1 VPEESKG
8 YTAGLVYSPRWAQ
21 GVPWAESL
29 SFDFTWYKITLDK
42 TILARDAQV
51 QIDGCAA
58 SLDPVLCG
66 GIGRTA
72 AGTINR
78 FNNQLINIGGTNT
91 KGYDINLRYV
101 LPETPVGRFGISW
114 QNTKLDSFV
123 DSLQTL
129 NGFTDVPRE
138 GTEKGDTG
146 TAWPKWKSTLSG
158 DWSLRD
164 FAASLTVR
172 YTDSVIETCRELVGL
187 GLCSNYN
194 LANDNLSTNKMKS
207 TTYVD
212 LQATWRPAFFDNWA
226 FTVGANNILD
236 EDAPFCFSCASNSFD
251 ASTYDIPGVFYYA
264 RVVARFGKQE

>member
-1 VPEESKG
+1 VA
-8 YTAGLVYSPRWAQ
+8 T
-21 GVPWAESL
+21 
-29 SFDFTWYKITLDK
+29 
-42 TILARDAQV
+42 
-51 QIDGCAA
+51 
-58 SLDPVLCG
+58 LDPVLCG
-66 GIGRTA
+66 GIGRTG

-78 FNNQLINIGGTNT
+78 FNNQLINIGGTTT

-114 QNTKLDSFV
+114 QNTKLDSYV
-123 DSLQTL
+123 DRLQTQT
-129 NGFTDVPRE
+129 GFTNVARE

-146 TAWPKWKSTLSG
+146 AAWPTWKSTLSG

-164 FAASLTVR
+164 FSASLTLR
-172 YTDSVIETCRELVGL
+172 YTDSITETCRGLGGL

-194 LANDNLSTNKMKS
+194 LTDDDLSTNKMKA

-212 LQATWRPAFFDNWA
+212 LQATWKPALFDDNWA

-251 ASTYDIPGVFYYA
+251 ASTYDVPGVFYYA
-264 RVVARFGKQE
+264 RVVAKFGKSN